1 MSGDTGGDLGA
12 RIRFMRI
19 TPATGETLRSFWM
32 LVEPALPAILD
43 RFYQHVCSEPNLR
56 SLLGDRIP
64 HLKQAQTRHW
74 QKMFA
79 GRFDADYHEAVRK
92 IGLIHHQIG
101 LAPRW
106 YIGGYNFVLEQ
117 LTDIAVRAHRFS
129 PRKLQTVL
137 AAMNTAVLLDMDIAI
152 SVYQEALLLE
162 REQRGRKVDALL
174 QSFEEKTA
182 ALVGMVAAAAT
193 DLRTTAEALSG
204 TTDTTTQRATDV
216 AAAVEQASV
225 NVRTVASAAEE
236 FHSSI
241 AEIARQVAQSSAIAG
256 KAVDDARRTD
266 SIVKT
271 LAGGAQ
277 RIGDVVGLINSIAG
291 QTNLL
296 ALNATIEAARAGD
309 AGKGFAVVASE
320 VKSLANQT
328 AKATEDIR
336 KQISE
341 IQSATGEAVQAIE
354 SITGTIE
361 ELSKIA
367 SSIASAVEEQG
378 NATQEIA
385 RNVQEAASGT
395 QHVSANIAG
404 VSEGARETGAAAGR
418 VLGAA
423 GNLSGQAEQLR
434 GDVRTFIS
442 DVKAA

>member
-56 SLLGDRIP
+56 SLLGDKIP

-129 PRKLQTVL
+129 PRKLQAVL

-152 SVYQEALLLE
+152 SVYHEALLLE
-162 REQRGRKVDALL
+162 REHRGRRVDALL

-182 ALVGMVAAAAT
+182 AVGMVAAAAT

-225 NVRTVASAAEE
+225 
-236 FHSSI
+236 
-241 AEIARQVAQSSAIAG
+241 
-256 KAVDDARRTD
+256 
-266 SIVKT
+266 
-271 LAGGAQ
+271 
-277 RIGDVVGLINSIAG
+277 
-291 QTNLL
+291 
-296 ALNATIEAARAGD
+296 
-309 AGKGFAVVASE
+309 
-320 VKSLANQT
+320 
-328 AKATEDIR
+328 
-336 KQISE
+336 
-341 IQSATGEAVQAIE
+341 
-354 SITGTIE
+354 
-361 ELSKIA
+361 
-367 SSIASAVEEQG
+367 
-378 NATQEIA
+378 
-385 RNVQEAASGT
+385 NVQEAASGT